1 MSSLPSLS
9 IVIPM
14 YNEEGNVRPLF
25 EALKK
30 GLEDY
35 SGDWKAIVVND
46 GSRDDTAKNLNACV
60 EEFGEQYEHI
70 ELQRNFGQTAA
81 MQAGI
86 DATESDLI
94 ATMDGDLQN
103 DPADI
108 PRLVKELLSRDLDLL
123 QGWRKNRQDS
133 LVSRKLPSRLA
144 NKLIQRVSGVKL
156 DDYGCSLKV
165 YRSDVLKQI
174 RLYGEMHRFIPVWM
188 ATVCPPHRIGQ
199 TVVNHYARVSG
210 ESKYGITRTFR
221 VLIDLV
227 SVFFFLKFRARPGH
241 FFGAIGLWVGMIGG
255 LLMSYLAG
263 IKFFLGE
270 DIGNRPLLLVA
281 SLLIIASLQF
291 LTTGVLSEI
300 LSRIFFQTTNVKS
313 YKVRKQLLCDYSL
326 HTDTSVKAEAPE
338 KNEHTS

>member
-1 MSSLPSLS
+1 MSLPSIS
-9 IVIPM
+9 IVVPV
-14 YNEEGNVRPLF
+14 YNEQENIAPLF
-25 EALKK
+25 TAIS
-30 GLEDY
+30 DSMANY
-35 SGDWKAIVVND
+35 DGDWDVVIVND
-46 GSRDDTAKNLNACV
+46 GSRDQTAAELNRCV
-60 EEFGEQYEHI
+60 KEYGDKFLHV

-86 DATESDLI
+86 DEASGDLI

-108 PRLVKELLSRDLDLL
+108 PRIVKELIERDLDLL

-133 LVSRKLPSRLA
+133 MVSRKLPSRLA
-144 NKLIQRVSGVKL
+144 NKLIQRVSGVML

-165 YRSDVLKQI
+165 YRADVLKQI

-199 TVVNHYARVSG
+199 TVVNHRARMAG
-210 ESKYGITRTFR
+210 ESKYGISRTFR
-221 VLIDLV
+221 VVIDLV

-241 FFGAIGLWVGMIGG
+241 FFGSIGLWVGGIGG
-255 LLMSYLAG
+255 LMLSYLG
-263 IKFFLGE
+263 LLKFMFGQ
-270 DIGNRPLLLVA
+270 DIGNRPMLLIA

-313 YKVRKQLLCDYSL
+313 YTVRKPLKCEYSAL
-326 HTDTSVKAEAPE
+326 VQEQKAAE
-338 KNEHTS
+338 KADQQENV